1 MLHVDS
7 SCDRHGQNCLSP
19 FLAFPQCFSSPTTAL
34 NFELLGFPL
43 YSCHDLQNSDSRNL
57 DLNPEVAR
65 ELPILYLFLYFD
77 WTPQVVWK
85 LQMRLSRQPF
95 PREGVYHQSKMRWK
109 ERRWRTR
116 IMPSSSSHWSWTVT
130 SYMLDMGALV
140 IGIPVITCN
149 SYYLLRL
156 KDDTLEVIHILCFTM
171 LFMCNHIQQDR
182 HRNQQSSL
190 KKIGRKSE
198 KQNGNF

>member
-1 MLHVDS
+1 MCSTEIHVI
-7 SCDRHGQNCLSP
+7 SP
-19 FLAFPQCFSSPTTAL
+19 MAAP

-43 YSCHDLQNSDSRNL
+43 YSCHDLQNSDNQNL

-65 ELPILYLFLYFD
+65 ELPILYLD

-95 PREGVYHQSKMRWK
+95 PREGVYHQSKMRWE

-140 IGIPVITCN
+140 VGIPVITCN
-149 SYYLLRL
+149 SYCLLRL
-156 KDDTLEVIHILCFTM
+156 KDDTLEVIHILFFTM
-171 LFMCNHIQQDR
+171 LLMCNHIQQDR